1 MESKLEMIMDKN
13 KEIMEKLK
21 EQNVIINRL
30 VLKQRPSF
38 LEPLRVKK
46 SVSVPEL
53 SELVKKEGK
62 VLNDWIVI

>member
-1 MESKLEMIMDKN
+1 MESKLQLIVDKN

-21 EQNVIINRL
+21 DQNDIINRL

-53 SELVKKEGK
+53 SALVKIEGK
-62 VLNDWIVI
+62 LSNDWIVI